1 MTAPSVQVVARA
13 LGHDNFSLRGDGA
26 ILLDGPPGELPTER
40 APLTAEEIADAEAS
54 IAAETVP
61 AVVSA
66 RQARLALAGAGLLDA
81 VEAAV
86 AGLSVYDRIEW
97 AHATEIRRDH
107 PMIASLAVALSLTTG
122 DVDELVRIAEA
133 IV

>member
-13 LGHDNFSLRGDGA
+13 LGHDNFSLRGGA
-26 ILLDGPPGELPTER
+26 IMLDGPPGELPTER
-40 APLTAEEIADAEAS
+40 APLTAEEIADAEAA

-61 AVVSA
+61 QVVSA

-86 AGLSVYDRIEW
+86 AGLSAFDRIEW
-97 AHATEIRRDH
+97 EYATEIRRDH
-107 PMIASLAVALSLTTG
+107 PMIASLAVALDLTTG
-122 DVDELVRIAEA
+122 EVDELFRVADM